1 MMNIKLQDPLNDQL
15 MDAILNLKTRE
26 ECYCFFEDI
35 ATIAEIKAL
44 SQRLEVARMLKG
56 KYTYEEIVSQTGA
69 STATVSRVK
78 KCLYYGADGYQIIL
92 DRLKK

>member
-1 MMNIKLQDPLNDQL
+1 MNIKLQDPLNDQL

-44 SQRLEVARMLKG
+44 S
-56 KYTYEEIVSQTGA
+56 
-69 STATVSRVK
+69 
-78 KCLYYGADGYQIIL
+78 
-92 DRLKK
+92 